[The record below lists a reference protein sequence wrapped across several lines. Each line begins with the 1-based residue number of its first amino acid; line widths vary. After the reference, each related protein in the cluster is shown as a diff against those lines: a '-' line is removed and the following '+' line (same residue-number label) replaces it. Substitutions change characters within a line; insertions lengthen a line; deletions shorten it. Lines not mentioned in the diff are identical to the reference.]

1 MRARRRRL
9 APRKPPET
17 PGALAVLA
25 LAALPALGPACAD
38 EPPRAPSSSRIA
50 VFAASS
56 LTEAFRRIER
66 LFEAAHPAVD
76 AVFSFAGSQTLRLQI
91 ERGAQADVF
100 ASADPRHA
108 ALLAEAGLVG
118 ARRVFAHNEL
128 AVIVPLDNP
137 AEIESFRDLP
147 RARRLVLGS
156 EGVPAGAYARE
167 VLARAAKSIDPA
179 FADDVL
185 ERLVSEESSV
195 RLVRAKVEMGEA
207 DAAIVYRSDA
217 ASRQVRHVP
226 VPPEA
231 SVRAEYVAAVV
242 AGAANPAGAAAWLD
256 FLASERARRAL
267 ARHGFTAPAPAP
279 PP

>member
-9 APRKPPET
+9 ASRQPAGA
-17 PGALAVLA
+17 PGAGAVLVLA
-25 LAALPALGPACAD
+25 LAALPALGPACAVERPD
-38 EPPRAPSSSRIA
+38 APASSRLA

-56 LTEAFRRIER
+56 LTEAFRAIEPR
-66 LFEAAHPAVD
+66 FEAAHPAVD

-100 ASADPRHA
+100 ASADPRHT
-108 ALLAEAGLVG
+108 ALLAEAGLAG
-118 ARRVFAHNEL
+118 DQRVFARNEL

-137 AEIESFRDLP
+137 AGIESFRDLR
-147 RARRLVLGS
+147 RANRLVLGS

-167 VLARAAKSIDPA
+167 VLARAARSGDPA
-179 FADDVL
+179 FAEDVL
-185 ERLVSEESSV
+185 ERLVSEESNV

-217 ASRQVRHVP
+217 ASSRVRHVP

-231 SVRAEYVAAVV
+231 SVQAEYVAAVV
-242 AGAANPAGAAAWLD
+242 AGTANRDAAGAWMD
-256 FLASERARRAL
+256 FLGSEAARRAL
-267 ARHGFTAPAPAP
+267 ARHGFVVP

>member
-1 MRARRRRL
+1 MGARRRRL
-9 APRKPPET
+9 APRNRPDA
-17 PGALAVLA
+17 PGSLAVLA
-25 LAALPALGPACAD
+25 LAALPALGPACAV
-38 EPPRAPSSSRIA
+38 ERHGAPPSSRLA

-56 LTEAFRRIER
+56 LTEAFRGIET
-66 LFEAAHPAVD
+66 LFEAAHPGVD

-91 ERGAQADVF
+91 ERGARADVF

-137 AEIESFRDLP
+137 AEITSFRDLP

-167 VLARAAKSIDPA
+167 VLARAAQSIDPA

-217 ASRQVRHVP
+217 AGGRVRRVP

-242 AGAANPAGAAAWLD
+242 AGAPNPEAAGAWVE
-256 FLASERARRAL
+256 FLGSEGARRAL
-267 ARHGFTAPAPAP
+267 ARHGFAAP
-279 PP
+279 PPP

>member
-9 APRKPPET
+9 APRKPPEA
-17 PGALAVLA
+17 PGSLVVLA
-25 LAALPALGPACAD
+25 LAALPAMGPACAV
-38 EPPRAPSSSRIA
+38 ERHGAPATSRLA

-56 LTEAFRRIER
+56 LTEAFRDIEA
-66 LFEAAHPAVD
+66 LFEAAHPSVD

-91 ERGAQADVF
+91 ERGARADVF
-100 ASADPRHA
+100 ASADPRHTA
-108 ALLAEAGLVG
+108 RLAEAGLVG

-137 AEIESFRDLP
+137 AEIASFRDLP

-167 VLARAAKSIDPA
+167 VLARAAQSIDPA

-217 ASRQVRHVP
+217 ASGRVRRVP

-242 AGAANPAGAAAWLD
+242 AGAPNPEAAGAWVE
-256 FLASERARRAL
+256 FLGSEGARRAL
-267 ARHGFTAPAPAP
+267 VRHGFAAP
-279 PP
+279 PPPP